1 MNTDKF
7 KELKESLDKEEERIR
22 AIKAGIDPAQIAEL
36 ESTRGVLSF
45 WEQQIKSR
53 AWNTE
58 NEDGSMFRLVDKPHQ
73 VALKI
78 IGFEDGEVTNRLGF
92 PASKR
97 DMLNK
102 LQVKLAVFNDKIEVN
117 CLFPVELIN
126 IQLCSSIGGL
136 RGIYSLA
143 FIFSRIFSV
152 TPAVFVST
160 SLSLNRSTVKPQ
172 FSIYLSFILSA
183 LAILSE

>member
-22 AIKAGIDPAQIAEL
+22 AIKAGIDSAQIAEL

-45 WEQQIKSR
+45 WENQIR
-53 AWNTE
+53 AMAWNTE
-58 NEDGSMFRLVDKPHQ
+58 NEDGTMARLVDKPHQ

-78 IGFEDGEVTNRLGF
+78 IGFEDRALSEIMNF

-97 DMLNK
+97 EMLDK

-117 CLFPVELIN
+117 CLFPVEPIN
-126 IQLCSSIGGL
+126 IQLRTSTGGKSGHGLLRFARNDRLRFLYLNIGIL
-136 RGIYSLA
+136 ILC
-143 FIFSRIFSV
+143 RI
-152 TPAVFVST
+152 
-160 SLSLNRSTVKPQ
+160 
-172 FSIYLSFILSA
+172 
-183 LAILSE
+183 